1 MKIFITLYE
10 EPVYINPFVKKIIE
24 SLPDEIT
31 GIGIQQ
37 GKTIVVGKGIS
48 DKIKYLITMAVIS
61 DPWNLIRRAVLYTSF
76 VFLEKIKFLGFKN
89 PYSIAAVA
97 EKYRIPIIYCHNV
110 NSPDF
115 IEMLKQKNV
124 DVIINQAQAILSK
137 DFLQIPRVGC
147 INRHAALLPKYRGRL
162 APFWAYLHGEAE
174 SGLSIHFI
182 DEKIDNGE
190 IIVQK
195 RVPIKRFDTVDTLL
209 DRIFLDVAPGAML
222 EALESIR
229 SGEYQNILM
238 KNDALQATYYSAP
251 KLKHALLYRLVMF
264 RRMFL
269 GK

>member
-1 MKIFITLYE
+1 MRIFITLSE
-10 EPVYINPFVKKIIE
+10 EPIYINPFVKKIIE

-31 GIGIQQ
+31 GIGIQR
-37 GKTIVVGKGIS
+37 GKTIVVGKGIW
-48 DKIKYLITMAVIS
+48 DKTRYLITMAVIS

-76 VFLEKIKFLGFKN
+76 VFLEKMKFTGLKN
-89 PYSIAAVA
+89 PYSIAPVA
-97 EKYRIPIIYCHNV
+97 DKYRIPIIYCHNV

-115 IEMLKQKNV
+115 IEMLKQKSV
-124 DVIINQAQAILSK
+124 DVIINQAHSILSK
-137 DFLQIPRVGC
+137 DFLQIPKVGC

-182 DEKIDNGE
+182 DEKVDNGK

-229 SGEYQNILM
+229 SGEYQNSLM
-238 KNDALQATYYSAP
+238 ENDALQATYYSAP